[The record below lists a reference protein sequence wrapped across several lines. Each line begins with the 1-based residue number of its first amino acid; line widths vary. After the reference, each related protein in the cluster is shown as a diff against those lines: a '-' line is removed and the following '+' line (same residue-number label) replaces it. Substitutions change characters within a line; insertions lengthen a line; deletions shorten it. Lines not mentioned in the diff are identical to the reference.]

1 MKKVLF
7 FSAYLLY
14 VVPAFIF
21 VCAEMFICFL
31 VIPLDYLSMKYGI
44 NPEPWFAWCT
54 RTTEWLSGILSKIS
68 KRVYDK

>member
-1 MKKVLF
+1 M
-7 FSAYLLY
+7 
-14 VVPAFIF
+14 FIL

-44 NPEPWFAWCT
+44 NPEPWFAGFT
-54 RTTEWLSGILSKIS
+54 RPIEWLSGILSKIS

>member
-7 FSAYLLY
+7 YSAYLLF
-14 VVPAFIF
+14 VVPVFILE
-21 VCAEMFICFL
+21 CAQIFICFL

-44 NPEPWFAWCT
+44 NPEPWFAGWK
-54 RTTEWLSGILSKIS
+54 RTIDWLSGILSKIS